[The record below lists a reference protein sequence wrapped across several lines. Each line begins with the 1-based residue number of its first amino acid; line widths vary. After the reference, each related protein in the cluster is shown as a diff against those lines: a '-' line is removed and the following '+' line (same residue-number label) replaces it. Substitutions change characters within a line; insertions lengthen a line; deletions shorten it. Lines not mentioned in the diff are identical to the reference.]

1 MTIKHSSK
9 IEGSVPSRCPGPCSI
24 APPINP
30 LNRREFLARTG
41 NGFGLLA
48 LSSLLQGEAKA
59 ADRVVARAVNPLAAK
74 APQIAAK
81 AKRCI
86 FLFMT
91 GGPSQVDMFD
101 PKPLLNRLE
110 GQPLPPSFGKIHS
123 QFLESN
129 PLCMGSHRK
138 WGKYGQAGLDMSDL
152 VPHLHKHADDI
163 ALVRS
168 CVADSV
174 IHAPAMYQ
182 MMTGRIFMGHPSLGS
197 WVIYGLGSEA
207 ENLPAYVVMTQP
219 EGTPE
224 GGAPCWGAGYLPA
237 HYQGTLFRSGP
248 APIVNL
254 KPPAELSL
262 TQRRK
267 IIDLV
272 RSMNEQDLD
281 PADTELSARIATY
294 ELAFRMQSAAPEA
307 VDLATESQ
315 RTKDMYGLDNPRTA
329 EFGTRCLLARRLVE
343 RGVRFVQLYSGG
355 GPVAMQ
361 WDAHDDIDA
370 NHEKMCGLT
379 DKPIAALLTD
389 LKRTGMLD
397 ETLVVWGGEFG
408 RTPVRQQGGRGRD
421 HNATGFTMWM
431 AGGGVAGGTV
441 VGATDEIGM
450 KAIADRAH
458 VNDIHAT
465 ILHLMGLDDKRLTF
479 LHSGRD
485 ERLTDV
491 AGHVLTGLLA

>member
-1 MTIKHSSK
+1 MKK
-9 IEGSVPSRCPGPCSI
+9 RRLMIERSAPPRCPGPCSA

-48 LSSLLQGEAKA
+48 LASLLQGRSNAN
-59 ADRVVARAVNPLAAK
+59 DHDPARSASPP
-74 APQIAAK
+74 APRRGQLSAR

-91 GGPSQVDMFD
+91 GGPSQVDLFD
-101 PKPLLNRLE
+101 PKPLLNRLD

-138 WGKYGQAGLDMSDL
+138 WGKYGRAGLDMSDL
-152 VPHLHKHADDI
+152 VPHLHRHADDI
-163 ALVRS
+163 AVIRS

-197 WVIYGLGSEA
+197 WVLYGLGSEG

-237 HYQGTLFRSGP
+237 HYQGMLFRSGP
-248 APIVNL
+248 APIVHL
-254 KPPAELSL
+254 RPPAELSL
-262 TQRRK
+262 PQQRK

-272 RSMNEQDLD
+272 RAMNEQDLD
-281 PADTELSARIATY
+281 PADTELSARISTY

-307 VDLATESQ
+307 VDLTRESET
-315 RTKDMYGLDNPRTA
+315 TKAMYGLDDSRTA

-343 RGVRFVQLYSGG
+343 RGLRFVQLSSAGSS
-355 GPVAMQ
+355 VATQ

-370 NHEKMCGLT
+370 NHEKMCGFA
-379 DKPIAALLTD
+379 DKPVAALLTD
-389 LKRTGMLD
+389 RKRTGLLD

-421 HNATGFTMWM
+421 HNATGFSMWM
-431 AGGGVAGGTV
+431 AGGGVAGGTTL
-441 VGATDEIGM
+441 GETDEIGM
-450 KAIADRAH
+450 KAISDRAH

-465 ILHLMGLDDKRLTF
+465 ILRLMGLDHTRLTF
-479 LHSGRD
+479 LHGGRD

-491 AGHVLTGLLA
+491 AGRVLTSLLA

>member
-1 MTIKHSSK
+1 MNANR
-9 IEGSVPSRCPGPCSI
+9 RCPGPCSTT
-24 APPINP
+24 PPINP

-41 NGFGLLA
+41 NGFGLLG
-48 LSSLLQGEAKA
+48 LLSLLESQ
-59 ADRVVARAVNPLAAK
+59 ARAGSKDRSPARPGSANPLAAK
-74 APQIAAK
+74 AGHFPAR

-91 GGPSQVDMFD
+91 GGPSQIDMFD
-101 PKPLLNRLE
+101 PKPLLNTLDS
-110 GQPLPPSFGKIHS
+110 QPLPPSFGRIHS
-123 QFLESN
+123 QFLEN
-129 PLCMGSHRK
+129 DPLCLGSHRK
-138 WGKYGQAGLDMSDL
+138 WGKYGDSGLDMSDL
-152 VPHLHKHADDI
+152 VPNLHKHADDLCLI
-163 ALVRS
+163 RS

-182 MMTGRIFMGHPSLGS
+182 MMTGRVLMGHPSLGS
-197 WVIYGLGSEA
+197 WVTYGLGSES

-224 GGAPCWGAGYLPA
+224 GGAPCWAAGYLPA
-237 HYQGTLFRSGP
+237 HHQGTLFRSGP

-254 KPPAELSL
+254 RPPTEFS
-262 TQRRK
+262 TSQQRK
-267 IIDLV
+267 VLDLV

-281 PADTELSARIATY
+281 PADAELSARVATY

-307 VDLATESQ
+307 VDLATESD
-315 RTKDMYGLDNPRTA
+315 RTKSMYGLDDPRTV

-379 DKPIAALLTD
+379 DKPVAALMTD
-389 LKRTGMLD
+389 LKRTGLLED
-397 ETLVVWGGEFG
+397 TLVVWGGEFG

-431 AGGGVAGGTV
+431 AGGGVKGGSI
-441 VGATDEIGM
+441 VGATDEVGLN
-450 KAIADRAH
+450 AISERAH

-465 ILHLMGLDDKRLTF
+465 ILHLMGLDHTRLTF

-491 AGHVLTGLLA
+491 AGRVLSGVLA

>member
-1 MTIKHSSK
+1 MP
-9 IEGSVPSRCPGPCSI
+9 VPYTRSTCPGPCSI
-24 APPINP
+24 APAINP

-48 LSSLLQGEAKA
+48 LAHLLQGSASGAE
-59 ADRVVARAVNPLAAK
+59 RPRNRPVLHNPLAAK
-74 APQIAAK
+74 APHFPAK

-91 GGPSQVDMFD
+91 GGPSQIDLFD
-101 PKPLLNRLE
+101 PKPLLGKLDS
-110 GQPLPPSFGKIHS
+110 QPLPPSFGKIHS
-123 QFLESN
+123 QFLESD

-138 WGKYGQAGLDMSDL
+138 WGRYGESGLDMSDL
-152 VPHLHKHADDI
+152 VPNLHRHADDI

-182 MMTGRIFMGHPSLGS
+182 MMTGRIFMGHPSIGS
-197 WVIYGLGSEA
+197 WVTYGLGSESDD
-207 ENLPAYVVMTQP
+207 LPAYVVMTQP

-224 GGAPCWGAGYLPA
+224 GGPPCWAAGYLPA
-237 HYQGTLFRSGP
+237 DYQGTLFRSGP

-254 KPPAELSL
+254 RPPAELSM
-262 TQRRK
+262 TQQRRVL
-267 IIDLV
+267 DLV
-272 RSMNEQDLD
+272 RAMNEQDLD
-281 PADTELSARIATY
+281 PSDTELSARISTY

-307 VDLATESQ
+307 VDLSIESE
-315 RTKDMYGLDNPRTA
+315 RTKAMYGMDDPRTV

-379 DKPIAALLTD
+379 DKPVAALLTD
-389 LKRTGMLD
+389 LKRTGLLD

-421 HNATGFTMWM
+421 HNATGFTMWL
-431 AGGGVAGGTV
+431 AGGGVKGGTI
-441 VGATDEIGM
+441 VGATDEIG
-450 KAIADRAH
+450 KSAISERAH

-465 ILHLMGLDDKRLTF
+465 ILHLMGLDHTRLTF

-491 AGHVLTGLLA
+491 AGRVLPGLIA